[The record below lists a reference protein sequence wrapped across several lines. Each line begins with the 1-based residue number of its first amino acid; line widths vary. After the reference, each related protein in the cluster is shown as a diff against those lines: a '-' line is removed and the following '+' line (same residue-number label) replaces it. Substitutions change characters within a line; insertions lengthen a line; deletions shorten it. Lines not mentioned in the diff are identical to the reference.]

1 VQAHFQLAGI
11 DFGGVLRRGLA
22 RGIERD
28 ARRMQADEAVE
39 IVERIGEIA
48 KDHDTRMGEL
58 LVQLIGIDQVDR
70 LLTGLEAFDQLE
82 AETR

>member
-1 VQAHFQLAGI
+1 MFSVE
-11 DFGGVLRRGLA
+11 VLRAGSNVTRAECRLTKRLKSSSVSA
-22 RGIERD
+22 KLR
-28 ARRMQADEAVE
+28 
-39 IVERIGEIA
+39 